1 MIEGYCQPK
10 EIAVEEGIS
19 LVKYYP
25 YYRCTLKWYQ
35 DPGLCKQV
43 DGTAVPYDRERLGRM
58 YRFLS
63 SKGECYYIKV
73 KEKGRWRL
81 AGDISLWNGMISVV
95 LCKESQNR
103 HMGRKAVAC
112 LLGRAKEV
120 GWRYVDAEVYEFN
133 RQSRRMFLSV
143 GFQPIEREKLRYELP
158 G

>member
-1 MIEGYCQPK
+1 MIEGYRQPK
-10 EIAVEEGIS
+10 EIAVEDGIL

-25 YYRCTLKWYQ
+25 YYRCTLNWYQ
-35 DPGLCKQV
+35 DTELCKQV
-43 DGTAVPYDRERLGRM
+43 DGVAVPYDRERLGRM

-81 AGDISLWNGMISVV
+81 TGDISLWNGMISVV
-95 LCKESQNR
+95 ICREYQNR
-103 HMGRKAVAC
+103 HIGRKAVAA

-120 GWRYVDAEVYEFN
+120 GWTCVDAEVYEFN

-143 GFQPIEREKLRYELP
+143 GFQSIEKEKLRYKLQ

>member
-1 MIEGYCQPK
+1 M
-10 EIAVEEGIS
+10 
-19 LVKYYP
+19 
-25 YYRCTLKWYQ
+25 
-35 DPGLCKQV
+35 

-95 LCKESQNR
+95 LCKECQNR
-103 HMGRKAVAC
+103 HIGRKAVAC

-120 GWRYVDAEVYEFN
+120 GWRYVDAEVYGVQPPEPADVPV
-133 RQSRRMFLSV
+133 R
-143 GFQPIEREKLRYELP
+143 GFSAHRTREKLRYELP